1 MQLPIGFEGDFEAV
15 VDLLT
20 MKAYHFEGEM
30 GNVVVEKEIAVAVE
44 RPSLIQIQRRHEE
57 PCERKLR

>member
-15 VDLLT
+15 VDLLN

-30 GNVVVEKEIAVAVE
+30 G
-44 RPSLIQIQRRHEE
+44 R
-57 PCERKLR
+57 